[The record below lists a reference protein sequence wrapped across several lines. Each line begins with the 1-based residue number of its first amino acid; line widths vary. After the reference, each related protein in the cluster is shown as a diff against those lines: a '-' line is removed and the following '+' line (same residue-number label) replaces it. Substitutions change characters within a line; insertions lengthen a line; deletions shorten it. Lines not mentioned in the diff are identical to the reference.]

1 MPKQTPKHSIV
12 MRFPLAI
19 SLLFLPLIFF
29 AQSKD
34 AIKEYN
40 AGLEYYNI
48 SNYNAAIPF
57 FKNAVEKD
65 NSFYYAHRSLIAC
78 YEQTN
83 QVDQAIDAYQAC
95 IKISPS
101 DKGLVY
107 NLSQT
112 YIQQKKYDKAILWLR
127 KALELDPTYAKAA
140 QSLKEVEEY
149 LAKQKKLQ
157 HQASEEIQGGN
168 DNSTVNRIY
177 NEALLAYRKKEYAEA
192 LAILNS
198 LDTDVNDVTNANFYY
213 LKAIAYQQTGERHDA
228 IEAYEMALEIDDR
241 HFDSNNNLGV
251 IYYNDESFS
260 EAIPLFETAYSQRKN
275 DRDLLYNLAR
285 AYYFNEDYK
294 EAAPLLDRYT
304 QLDRDDAQ
312 AFFYLAEAYEN
323 IGQKRKSKEAF
334 ERAKELGG
342 NSEIADELQSS
353 IAEYGNKAREFTKTG
368 NYQKAI
374 EILEEAITK
383 HSEEASLRFNLGL
396 NYLEIGNVKKAQA
409 EFAKTVDLDPSHAKA
424 YQGLGLIY
432 YDKGD
437 FSKAAAYYLATIE
450 AGKADAYVQYKLG
463 NCYYQLNR
471 FNSAIEHYSQAIE
484 LKGDEKQFYFSL
496 ALAYLKNRNN
506 NKSIAAL
513 QQALKIDPMFLDAQY
528 HICINYIE
536 SNRFEDAVKEGQK
549 LIKKDPNYAKG
560 YLVIAHAYKR
570 LGNLAEANRYK
581 QRAVELDPSL
591 RD

>member
-1 MPKQTPKHSIV
+1 
-12 MRFPLAI
+12 MRFHFII
-19 SLLFLPLIFF
+19 SFLSLPFLLL

-48 SNYNAAIPF
+48 NNYQAAIPF
-57 FKNAVEKD
+57 FKNAIEED
-65 NSFYYAHRSLIAC
+65 ISFYYAHRSLIAC
-78 YEQTN
+78 YEQTDQTN
-83 QVDQAIDAYQAC
+83 QAINAYQAC
-95 IKISPS
+95 IKIAPS

-112 YIQQKKYDKAILWLR
+112 YIQEKKYEKAILWLR
-127 KALELDPTYAKAA
+127 KALQIDPTYNKAA
-140 QSLKEVEEY
+140 TSLKEVEEY

-168 DNSTVNRIY
+168 DDNTVNRIY
-177 NEALLAYRKKEYAEA
+177 NEALKSYRQKDYAEA
-192 LAILNS
+192 LEILNS
-198 LDTDVNDVTNANFYY
+198 LNTDINDITNANFYY
-213 LKAIAYQQTGERHDA
+213 LKAIAYQQLGERANA
-228 IEAYEMALEIDDR
+228 IEAYELALEVDDR

-251 IYYNDESFS
+251 IYYNDESFE

-275 DRDLLYNLAR
+275 DRKLLYYLAC
-285 AYYFNEDYK
+285 ANYFNEDYK
-294 EAAPLLDRYT
+294 AAAPLLDRYT
-304 QLDRDDAQ
+304 KLDRDNAE
-312 AFFYLAEAYEN
+312 AFLYLAKAYEES
-323 IGQKRKSKEAF
+323 GQKRKAKDAF
-334 ERAKELGG
+334 EQAKELGG
-342 NSEIADELQSS
+342 DNELADEFQRS

-374 EILEEAITK
+374 EVLEEAITK
-383 HSEEASLRFNLGL
+383 HSDEASLRFNLGL
-396 NYLEIGNVKKAQA
+396 NYLEIGNIKKAQA

-450 AGKADAYVQYKLG
+450 AGKADAYVHYKLG
-463 NCYYQLNR
+463 NCYFNLNR
-471 FNSAIEHYSQAIE
+471 FNSAIDHYNKAIE
-484 LKGDEKQFYFSL
+484 LKKDEKQFYFSL
-496 ALAYLKNRNN
+496 GLAYLKNKNN

-513 QQALKIDPMFLDAQY
+513 RDALKIDPMFFDAQY

-536 SNRFEDAVKEGQK
+536 SNRFEDAIKEGEK
-549 LIKKDPNYAKG
+549 LIQKEPNYAKG

-570 LGNLAEANRYK
+570 LGNLAAANKYQ
-581 QRAVELDPSL
+581 QRAVALDPSL
-591 RD
+591 RE